1 MSGNPFFQFY
11 PSDWLAGTR
20 GLTSSETGVYIT
32 LIALMYEANGPI
44 QFDEKRL
51 ARLCGATA
59 AAFKKAVDGLVETG
73 KLSVSEDGIFNRR
86 VQIEIEKRSEKRALA
101 RVAGIASGRSRND
114 KNAELRKLRMR
125 DARSKGTH
133 TPIQWEALTQSLG
146 NKCVKCGAAGPC
158 EKDHIVPVYQ
168 GGSDGI
174 DNLQPLCRACNAG
187 KGPNSDDLR
196 PQNWKVAY
204 LETLIELSE
213 KSQEIQGIEAT
224 DVGRALNERST
235 NQKPEPDIVKEE
247 PNGSS
252 KRRGTRLP
260 DEWMPDEAFARQEG
274 LSASDCMKEAD
285 KFRDYWKGQPGQ
297 RGVKTDWA
305 ATWRNWV
312 RKSAER
318 LPKPESREDREWKRI
333 EADIYRN
340 VL

>member
-73 KLSVSEDGIFNRR
+73 KLTFRNGEISNSR
-86 VQIEIEKRSEKRALA
+86 VEIEIKKRTEKRAS
-101 RVAGIASGRSRND
+101 ASQSAKVRWKKTQEKQSPSDANAQPSQCERN
-114 KNAELRKLRMR
+114 A
-125 DARSKGTH
+125 
-133 TPIQWEALTQSLG
+133 
-146 NKCVKCGAAGPC
+146 
-158 EKDHIVPVYQ
+158 
-168 GGSDGI
+168 
-174 DNLQPLCRACNAG
+174 
-187 KGPNSDDLR
+187 
-196 PQNWKVAY
+196 
-204 LETLIELSE
+204 
-213 KSQEIQGIEAT
+213 
-224 DVGRALNERST
+224 

>member
-73 KLSVSEDGIFNRR
+73 KLTLNDGEISNGR
-86 VQIEIEKRSEKRALA
+86 VEIEIKKRSEKRASASQSAKA
-101 RVAGIASGRSRND
+101 RWEKTQEKQSPSDA
-114 KNAELRKLRMR
+114 NAHHSQCER
-125 DARSKGTH
+125 DA
-133 TPIQWEALTQSLG
+133 
-146 NKCVKCGAAGPC
+146 
-158 EKDHIVPVYQ
+158 
-168 GGSDGI
+168 
-174 DNLQPLCRACNAG
+174 
-187 KGPNSDDLR
+187 
-196 PQNWKVAY
+196 
-204 LETLIELSE
+204 
-213 KSQEIQGIEAT
+213 
-224 DVGRALNERST
+224 
-235 NQKPEPDIVKEE
+235 NQKPEPDIGKEE

-260 DEWMPDEAFARQEG
+260 DEWMPDQAFARQEG
-274 LSASDCMKEAD
+274 LSGADCEREAD
-285 KFRDYWKGQPGQ
+285 KFRDHWRSQPGQ
-297 RGVKTDWA
+297 RGVKLDWA

-312 RKSAER
+312 RNATKSAPRQRPATDWRDE
-318 LPKPESREDREWKRI
+318 PE
-333 EADIYRN
+333 YRN